1 VHRKVAIESAL
12 ADLQVLRKSKVELLH
27 KWKVP
32 CQIKEEGQQDK
43 WVKPEREWRF
53 VRKLRKSSRR
63 SKKGKK
69 PFYTTY
75 RPTWTPKQKSRN
87 LKKKHS
93 YRNGLNK
100 KSFVRSRSVKR
111 S

>member
-43 WVKPEREWRF
+43 WVKPEKRVAIREETKEELKAKQERQEA
-53 VRKLRKSSRR
+53 LLHNLQ
-63 SKKGKK
+63 
-69 PFYTTY
+69 TDMDAQAE
-75 RPTWTPKQKSRN
+75 KQKSEKEA
-87 LKKKHS
+87 LQ
-93 YRNGLNK
+93 
-100 KSFVRSRSVKR
+100 
-111 S
+111 